1 MNNKKLHFHA
11 LALAVMLAASA
22 AATAAVIPVTLT
34 NTIGNIW
41 SAHIGNTPGASPF
54 SDTFTFSPPAT
65 PGSSAWTLLTNVSFS
80 GNGSG
85 NILFTSAALNG
96 NPLFVTSLIG
106 GGNSFSMALLTSTM
120 VSGPLTLTVNGTS
133 TGGSYGGSFAVQMA
147 PVPEPETYTM
157 LIGGLGIL
165 AALAR
170 RRKQ

>member
-11 LALAVMLAASA
+11 LALAVMLAASSA
-22 AATAAVIPVTLT
+22 AMATVIPVTLT
-34 NTIGNIW
+34 NTIGNLW
-41 SAHIGNTPGASPF
+41 TAHIGNTPGTSPF

-65 PGSSAWTLLTNVSFS
+65 PGSSAWTLLTNLSFS

-85 NILFTSAALNG
+85 NILFTSASLNG
-96 NPLFVTSLIG
+96 NPLFVNSLIG
-106 GGNSFSMALLTSTM
+106 GGNSFSMALLTSTL

-133 TGGSYGGSFAVQMA
+133 TGGSYGGAFAVQMA
-147 PVPEPETYTM
+147 PVPEPETYAM